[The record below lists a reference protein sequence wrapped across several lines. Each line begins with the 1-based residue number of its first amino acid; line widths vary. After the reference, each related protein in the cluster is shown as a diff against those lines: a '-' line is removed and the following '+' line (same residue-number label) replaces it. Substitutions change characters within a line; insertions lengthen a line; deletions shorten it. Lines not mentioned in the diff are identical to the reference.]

1 MRTIHPNPPSNNLDP
16 ETTKAFFQRLYQP
29 APVTEHPWADNWLN
43 EVKNASTPTQPYQR
57 DLVEAKINVAL
68 KYTAPWKTPG
78 PDMVPTALY
87 KYLPSAKRYLTSF
100 ICRAVEGDYK
110 LTKEDVEG
118 NLVLIHKKGDA
129 TDPANYRPI
138 ALLNVDYKLLTKTVL
153 ELLRDAIPPTLI
165 PKQQLARR
173 CEWHPTRSSDR

>member
-1 MRTIHPNPPSNNLDP
+1 
-16 ETTKAFFQRLYQP
+16 
-29 APVTEHPWADNWLN
+29 
-43 EVKNASTPTQPYQR
+43 
-57 DLVEAKINVAL
+57 
-68 KYTAPWKTPG
+68 
-78 PDMVPTALY
+78 MVPTALY

-153 ELLRDAIPPTLI
+153 ELRRDAIPPTLI
-165 PKQQLARR
+165 PKQQLARSNVSGTL
-173 CEWHPTRSSDR
+173 HGLLIDKAATRGGNLRGREHHTAWYEFSKAFDSISHEILR